1 MLFTIK
7 TTSKDCKA
15 RTGII
20 TTRHGIIHTPAFIP
34 VATKGSVKAM
44 TMEQLQELDAEI
56 LMCNTYHLFLKPGE
70 ELISK
75 LGGLHKFMNWNKP
88 IITDSGGFQVFS
100 LGYGLVH
107 RANKIKSKLSE
118 DEITHLERIDKTTKE
133 ENKEMM
139 LAKISGDTVKFRS
152 VYDTSWQEFTPEK
165 SIAIQ
170 HKLGGD
176 LIIAFDECTS
186 PLHDYDYV
194 KESLARTHKWAEM
207 CLAYHKKNVK
217 KGEKLEKEK
226 KLERVRKEERGEK
239 GEKEEKEEKEK
250 KEGSWEGKPNQ
261 FLLGVVQG
269 GNFNDLRKE
278 SAVFFANKEFDAY
291 ALGGFFGED
300 KQEMYKL
307 VGIVDEILP
316 ENKFRHLLGIGT
328 PEDIILGVEQ
338 GIDTFDCNSAT
349 RIARVGYIYILP
361 ESDGNVEN
369 KFRYRLTNAEFEDD
383 KMPLDKN
390 CECWV
395 CRNYTRAYV
404 RHLLKAQE
412 YTGYTLASYHNVYF
426 FINLMKRIRK
436 AIDDDKFLEMKKK
449 WLGN

>member
-1 MLFTIK
+1 MQLFTITSK
-7 TTSKDCKA
+7 SKDCKA

-44 TMEQLQELDAEI
+44 TMEQIQELDAEI

-165 SIAIQ
+165 SIEIQ

-186 PLHDYDYV
+186 PLHKYDYV

-217 KGEKLEKEK
+217 KGEKGSNWEK
-226 KLERVRKEERGEK
+226 
-239 GEKEEKEEKEK
+239 
-250 KEGSWEGKPNQ
+250 KPNQ

-269 GNFNDLRKE
+269 GDFNDLRKE
-278 SAVFFANKEFDAY
+278 SAVFFANKDFDAY

-300 KQEMYKL
+300 KKEMYTL
-307 VGIVDEILP
+307 VGEVDEILP

-361 ESDGNVEN
+361 ESGGNVEN
-369 KFRYRLTNAEFEDD
+369 KFRYRITNAEFEDD
-383 KMPLDKN
+383 KNPLDKN

-426 FINLMKRIRK
+426 FINLMKRIRM
-436 AIDDDKFLEMKKK
+436 AIEEDKFLEMKKK